1 MAQTDAVGGLD
12 RGLEMET
19 TVKRSAS
26 QAADLDELLTT
37 TEVARLLR
45 ISRMTLWEW
54 RRKGLVPAPLKL
66 GMNRLRW
73 RADDVRKYL
82 KSRPTS

>member
-1 MAQTDAVGGLD
+1 MAQTNGHQSGLKSYRGLD
-12 RGLEMET
+12 ME
-19 TVKRSAS
+19 TVKRTAS
-26 QAADLDELLTT
+26 QAADLDQLLTT
-37 TEVARLLR
+37 T

-73 RADDVRKYL
+73 RAEDVRKYL
-82 KSRPTS
+82 LSRPTS